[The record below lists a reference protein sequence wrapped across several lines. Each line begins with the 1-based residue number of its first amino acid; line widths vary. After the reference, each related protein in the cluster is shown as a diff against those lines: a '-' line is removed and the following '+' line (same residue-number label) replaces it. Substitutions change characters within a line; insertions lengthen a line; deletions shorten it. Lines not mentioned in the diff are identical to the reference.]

1 MAGMQFT
8 TTRDDIF
15 NEYAAEKRQFG
26 CSTRPYISVQTVVF
40 DVLNALPV
48 GGVVMAHAVAKA
60 KQELV
65 WFGFGD
71 GDTLQIGS
79 EAFPLAKKAN
89 DADTNLSSGHKT
101 NGVEDFVIE
110 AISSSVQGM
119 RIKYDA
125 DDVPASLDGTVEG
138 AYTGKIKLVDP
149 AALIA
154 PPQFGSPLNLED
166 VFYEAVAAKISAK
179 LVWDKKGF
187 IPVGTMD
194 QFPEG
199 GARSIIRAHGDPRV
213 DNRYKIPEGYAW
225 RRVDKTDGEF
235 SVQGKLED
243 AVVIPISLVAFE
255 GADTPLVV
263 PQQIYVDIRMR
274 LHGLGFG
281 KPGRNNF

>member
-1 MAGMQFT
+1 MQFT

-40 DVLNALPV
+40 DVLNALPA
-48 GGVVMAHAVAKA
+48 GAVVMAHAVAKA

-79 EAFPLAKKAN
+79 EAIPITKKAT

-119 RIKYDA
+119 RIVYDDA
-125 DDVPASLDGTVEG
+125 DLAALGTLDGTVQG
-138 AYTGKIKLVDP
+138 AYKGRIKLVDP
-149 AALIA
+149 AALVA

-243 AVVIPISLVAFE
+243 AVVIPITLVALQGE
-255 GADTPLVV
+255 ETPLVV
-263 PQQIYVDIRMR
+263 PSQIFVDIRMR